1 MDATGYIRI
10 LAHLSWVV
18 WFTLLFVLAHVSEGR
33 TIRITHTRI
42 GKVAI
47 ALFIAWFC
55 LLLLTV
61 RGVAIMPREVIVP
74 VLAGLELGSSILAW
88 AWLLWCGNEN
98 FRIEFRRNDKT
109 ALLLVA
115 WLTVLFLG

>member
-1 MDATGYIRI
+1 MEATWYVRI
-10 LAHLSWVV
+10 LAHLLWVS
-18 WFTLLFVLAHVSEGR
+18 WFTLLFFLAHISEGR

-42 GKVAI
+42 GKAAI
-47 ALFIAWFC
+47 ALLVAWFC

-74 VLAGLELGSSILAW
+74 VLGGLEFGAGVLAW

-109 ALLLVA
+109 GLLLVA
-115 WLTVLFLG
+115 WLAVLFLG